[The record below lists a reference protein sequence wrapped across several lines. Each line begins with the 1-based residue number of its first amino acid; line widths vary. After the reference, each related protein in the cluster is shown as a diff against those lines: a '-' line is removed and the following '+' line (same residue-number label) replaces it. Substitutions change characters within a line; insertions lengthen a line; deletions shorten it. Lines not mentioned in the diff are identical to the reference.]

1 MEVVEFSRP
10 VGYVFDPTDCE
21 LVGFYLSKKIANQ
34 LIPGI
39 DYFIP
44 EYNLYGSKEP
54 WQIWNFFKPR
64 LGEERDGQ
72 DLYFFTKLKKKTLK
86 GSRIDRSVGTGTWQG
101 EDGGTE
107 IVSNNQR
114 IGSKKRFRY
123 ENKDSNQHGGWIMHE
138 YSLDSSLLLPDQ
150 HNNYVVCRIRKNHLA
165 LKKNNRRKCQE
176 VDSEKKKKSKVQE
189 VDSEP
194 LPLATLPAR
203 STTTTTTTMVQQP
216 LQLEDETE
224 LYSDEHALAIRQY
237 QYENQQNYSLYSTVN
252 NLY

>member
-64 LGEERDGQ
+64 LGEERDDQ

-165 LKKNNRRKCQE
+165 LKRTIEESVKKWILKRRRRVRFKKWILNHYHSQHCRLGVQPPPPPPCCNNHYNLK
-176 VDSEKKKKSKVQE
+176 
-189 VDSEP
+189 
-194 LPLATLPAR
+194 
-203 STTTTTTTMVQQP
+203 M
-216 LQLEDETE
+216 
-224 LYSDEHALAIRQY
+224 RQSFIVM
-237 QYENQQNYSLYSTVN
+237 NMLWLFANF
-252 NLY
+252 